1 MHSPVVLGLDV
12 GGRTI
17 ADAAGE
23 VATGRR
29 LGSST
34 ASGPVLGIATPRELL
49 DLPGTTPLEKGLSG

>member
-17 ADAAGE
+17 AGAAGA

-29 LGSST
+29 PGSST
-34 ASGPVLGIATPRELL
+34 AGGPGPGIATPREPL